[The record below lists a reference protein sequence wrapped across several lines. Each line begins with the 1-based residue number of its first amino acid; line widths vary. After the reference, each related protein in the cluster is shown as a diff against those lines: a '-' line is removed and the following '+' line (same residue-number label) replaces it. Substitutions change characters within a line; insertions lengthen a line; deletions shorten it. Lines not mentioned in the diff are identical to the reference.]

1 MSNWID
7 EGSESLDEGS
17 KDGLSISV
25 KLGLDEAFEDDFE
38 DGYQWV
44 NMWIAVLMLCGLLS

>member
-1 MSNWID
+1 MD

-17 KDGLSISV
+17 EDGSWISV

-38 DGYQWV
+38 DG
-44 NMWIAVLMLCGLLS
+44 